1 MADNFWL
8 NDAQWALIEAHLPKV
23 HTGPERKDDRRV
35 ISGILHRLREGCRWR
50 ALPDEYGP
58 YTTVFNR
65 FNRWSKRGLWQKIF
79 AALVEFDDLPALMLI
94 DSSAVKAHRS
104 AAGAKGGKE
113 PGHWPLARRT
123 DDKNPCA
130 RRRRRQAACAP
141 FERGHV
147 ADIKGAA
154 SLLSATAPSGRMIGN
169 KGYDATHLRL
179 FLESRGTT
187 PVIPNKANRKTLFP
201 FDAELY
207 RSRNI
212 IERTF
217 CRIKDFRGIAT
228 RYDKLARNFLAAVC
242 LVTALCFWIN

>member
-1 MADNFWL
+1 
-8 NDAQWALIEAHLPKV
+8 
-23 HTGPERKDDRRV
+23 
-35 ISGILHRLREGCRWR
+35 
-50 ALPDEYGP
+50 
-58 YTTVFNR
+58 
-65 FNRWSKRGLWQKIF
+65 
-79 AALVEFDDLPALMLI
+79 
-94 DSSAVKAHRS
+94 
-104 AAGAKGGKE
+104 
-113 PGHWPLARRT
+113 
-123 DDKNPCA
+123 
-130 RRRRRQAACAP
+130 
-141 FERGHV
+141 
-147 ADIKGAA
+147 
-154 SLLSATAPSGRMIGN
+154 MIGD

-187 PVIPNKANRKTLFP
+187 PVIPNNNRKTLFP